1 MIYMNQAMINKL
13 IKNKT
18 NDNKNKAKQIV
29 KNIVDNTI
37 LKAEMLL
44 YDKEKKYLKS
54 SISLQWIKDKFQDFT
69 GYENSI
75 NEICYNQ
82 DYFSDINIFYFIN
95 KLNVEL
101 KKKFCKEIVLY
112 LSFHDLYVDI
122 RFHIFRSH
130 EGNILNDNLDLYEE
144 PIICMR

>member
-1 MIYMNQAMINKL
+1 MLYMNRAMINEL

-18 NDNKNKAKQIV
+18 NDNKAKQIV

-82 DYFSDINIFYFIN
+82 DYFSDINIFYFLN
-95 KLNVEL
+95 KLDVEL
-101 KKKFCKEIVLY
+101 KKNFVKKSSCIYPFMIYML
-112 LSFHDLYVDI
+112 
-122 RFHIFRSH
+122 IFAFIYSGRMKV
-130 EGNILNDNLDLYEE
+130 IY
-144 PIICMR
+144 

>member
-1 MIYMNQAMINKL
+1 MLYMNRAMINEL

-82 DYFSDINIFYFIN
+82 DCFSDINIFY
-95 KLNVEL
+95 L
-101 KKKFCKEIVLY
+101 
-112 LSFHDLYVDI
+112 
-122 RFHIFRSH
+122 
-130 EGNILNDNLDLYEE
+130 
-144 PIICMR
+144 

>member
-1 MIYMNQAMINKL
+1 MLYMNQAMINEL

-29 KNIVDNTI
+29 QNIVDNTI
-37 LKAEMLL
+37 LKGEMLL

-82 DYFSDINIFYFIN
+82 DCFSDINIFYFLN
-95 KLNVEL
+95 KLDVEL
-101 KKKFCKEIVLY
+101 KKKFYKEIVLY